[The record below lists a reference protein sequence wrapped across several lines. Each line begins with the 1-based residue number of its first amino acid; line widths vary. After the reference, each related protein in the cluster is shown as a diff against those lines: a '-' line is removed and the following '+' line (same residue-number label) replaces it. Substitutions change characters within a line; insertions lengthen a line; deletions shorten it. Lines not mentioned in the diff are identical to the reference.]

1 MKVADILRR
10 KGANVVSIQP
20 EASVIDVLHV
30 MEDKNIGS
38 VVVLDNGQ
46 YKGLVTER
54 DYSRKVILKG
64 KNSSDTP
71 VSEIMTT
78 DLPAVSPDDTIDKC
92 MELMSN
98 KHIRYLPVFDSA
110 GQLAG
115 IISMSDVV
123 GAKLIRQQETISHL
137 EKYISGS

>member
-10 KGANVVSIQP
+10 KGANVVFITP
-20 EASVIDVLHV
+20 GASVIDALHI
-30 MEDKNIGS
+30 MEEKNIGS
-38 VVVLDNGQ
+38 VVVMENSQ
-46 YKGLVTER
+46 YKGIVTER

-78 DLPAVSPDDTIDKC
+78 DLPAVSPDDSIDKC

-98 KHIRYLPVFDSA
+98 KHIRYLPVFDGG

-137 EKYISGS
+137 

>member
-10 KGANVVSIQP
+10 KGANVVFITP
-20 EASVIDVLHV
+20 GASVIDALHI
-30 MEDKNIGS
+30 MEEKNIGS
-38 VVVLDNGQ
+38 VVVMENSQ
-46 YKGLVTER
+46 YKGIVTER

-78 DLPAVSPDDTIDKC
+78 DLPAVSPDDSIDKC

-98 KHIRYLPVFDSA
+98 KHIRYLPVFDGG

>member
-20 EASVIDVLHV
+20 DASVIDVLHV

-38 VVVLDNGQ
+38 VVVMDNGQ

-98 KHIRYLPVFDSA
+98 KHIRYLPVFDGA

>member
-1 MKVADILRR
+1 MKVTDILAR
-10 KGANVVSIQP
+10 KGSQVAAIGP
-20 EASVIDVLHV
+20 DASVIDALRL
-30 MEDKNIGS
+30 MEDLNIGS
-38 VVVLDNGQ
+38 VVVMENDL
-46 YKGLVTER
+46 YKGIITER

-64 KNSSDTP
+64 KNSTDTP

-78 DLPAVSPDDTIDKC
+78 DLPSVSPTDSIDKC

-98 KHIRYLPVFDSA
+98 KHIRYLPVFEA
-110 GQLAG
+110 GKLAG

-123 GAKLIRQQETISHL
+123 GAKLKRQQETISHL

>member
-10 KGANVVSIQP
+10 KGANVVSIP
-20 EASVIDVLHV
+20 PGASVIDALHI
-30 MEDKNIGS
+30 MEEKNIGS
-38 VVVLDNGQ
+38 VVVMEDSQ
-46 YKGLVTER
+46 YKGIVTER

-78 DLPAVSPDDTIDKC
+78 DLPAVSPDDSIDKC

-98 KHIRYLPVFDSA
+98 KHIRYLPVFVA
-110 GQLAG
+110 GGQLAG

>member
-10 KGANVVSIQP
+10 KGANVVFITP
-20 EASVIDVLHV
+20 GASVIDALHI
-30 MEDKNIGS
+30 MEEKNIGS
-38 VVVLDNGQ
+38 VVVMENSQ
-46 YKGLVTER
+46 YKGIVTER

-78 DLPAVSPDDTIDKC
+78 DLPAVSPDDSIDKC

-98 KHIRYLPVFDSA
+98 KHIRYLPVFDA
-110 GQLAG
+110 GGQLAG